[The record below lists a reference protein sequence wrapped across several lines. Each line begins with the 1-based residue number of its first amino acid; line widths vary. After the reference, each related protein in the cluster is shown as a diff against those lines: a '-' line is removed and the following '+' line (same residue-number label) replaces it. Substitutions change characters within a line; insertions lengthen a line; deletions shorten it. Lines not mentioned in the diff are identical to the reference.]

1 MKLVDTEDRS
11 ISGARTWPGDLL
23 PTLNRVVVNCKSVG
37 VVDIISI
44 EENEYG
50 NDDYLIANVKIHPLP
65 KEETD
70 TDNNANHKSSEELDA
85 IAQQVIDDYQRVRSI
100 YINSASLANNERP
113 KFARSA
119 VETLPTFSCDYVHN
133 EKQQHFWEL
142 IETWQMLCNTI
153 RQSKQT
159 NLQSIVNEL
168 SVTVAMQAKGPLQLP
183 VKRDSLPI
191 EVQNQLES
199 LEESAAR
206 DFIELGMDPQLDF
219 QELISLTDH
228 WDRVEKLSHMIR
240 RERYRLEAKE
250 SLIRALLGEESFP
263 ADTNMDDDNSTSFD

>member
-1 MKLVDTEDRS
+1 MQLIDTEDQS
-11 ISGARTWPGDLL
+11 ISGARTWQGDLL

-44 EENEYG
+44 EENDYG
-50 NDDYLIANVKIHPLP
+50 NDDYLIANVKIYPLP

-70 TDNNANHKSSEELDA
+70 TDNEL
-85 IAQQVIDDYQRVRSI
+85 AQQVIEDYQQVRSS
-100 YINSASLANNERP
+100 YINSASLANNELP
-113 KFARSA
+113 KFARTA
-119 VETLPTFSCDYVHN
+119 VQTLPVFSCDDVHN
-133 EKQQHFWEL
+133 DVQFWEL

-168 SVTVAMQAKGPLQLP
+168 SVTIAMQAFKGPLQLP
-183 VKRDSLPI
+183 VKRKSLPI

-206 DFIELGMDPQLDF
+206 DFIELGMDPILDF

-228 WDRVEKLSHMIR
+228 WDRVAKLAHMIN
-240 RERYRLEAKE
+240 REKSRLEAKE
-250 SLIRALLGEESFP
+250 SLIRALLGEESLP
-263 ADTNMDDDNSTSFD
+263 VGTNMDDNTTTFFD

>member
-1 MKLVDTEDRS
+1 MQLVDTEDRS
-11 ISGARTWPGDLL
+11 ISGAHTWPGDLL
-23 PTLNRVVVNCKSVG
+23 PTLNRVVANCKSVG

-50 NDDYLIANVKIHPLP
+50 NDDYLIANVKVYPVP

-70 TDNNANHKSSEELDA
+70 TDNNANHRSSEELDEM
-85 IAQQVIDDYQRVRSI
+85 AQQVIEDYQQVRSI
-100 YINSASLANNERP
+100 YINSASLANNELP

-119 VETLPTFSCDYVHN
+119 VQTLPTFSYDDVHN
-133 EKQQHFWEL
+133 HKHFWKL

-168 SVTVAMQAKGPLQLP
+168 SVTFAMQNKGPLQLP

-199 LEESAAR
+199 LEESAAQ
-206 DFIELGMDPQLDF
+206 DFIELGMDPILNF
-219 QELISLTDH
+219 QEIISLTDH
-228 WDRVEKLSHMIR
+228 WDRVEKLAHMIK
-240 RERYRLEAKE
+240 RERSRLEAKE
-250 SLIRALLGEESFP
+250 SLIRALLGEESLP
-263 ADTNMDDDNSTSFD
+263 TNMDDNNSSSFN

>member
-1 MKLVDTEDRS
+1 MQLIDTDDRS
-11 ISGARTWPGDLL
+11 ISGARTWPGDTL

-44 EENEYG
+44 EENDYG
-50 NDDYLIANVKIHPLP
+50 NDDYLIANVKVHPIP
-65 KEETD
+65 KED
-70 TDNNANHKSSEELDA
+70 TDNHRSSEELDEM
-85 IAQQVIDDYQRVRSI
+85 AQQVIEDYQQVRSI
-100 YINSASLANNERP
+100 YINSASLANNELP

-119 VETLPTFSCDYVHN
+119 VETLPTFSCDDVHN
-133 EKQQHFWEL
+133 HKHFWKL

-168 SVTVAMQAKGPLQLP
+168 SVTVAMQNKGPLQLP

-206 DFIELGMDPQLDF
+206 DFIELGMDPILDF
-219 QELISLTDH
+219 QEIISLTDH
-228 WDRVEKLSHMIR
+228 WDRVEKLFHMIR
-240 RERYRLEAKE
+240 REKLRLEAKE
-250 SLIRALLGEESFP
+250 SLIRALLGEESLP
-263 ADTNMDDDNSTSFD
+263 DINDDNNSSSFD

>member
-1 MKLVDTEDRS
+1 MQLIDTEDRS

-65 KEETD
+65 KEESD
-70 TDNNANHKSSEELDA
+70 TDNHRSSEELDEM
-85 IAQQVIDDYQRVRSI
+85 AQQVIEDYQQVRSI
-100 YINSASLANNERP
+100 YINSASLANNELP

-119 VETLPTFSCDYVHN
+119 VQTLPTFSYDDVHN
-133 EKQQHFWEL
+133 HKLFWKL
-142 IETWQMLCNTI
+142 VETWQMLCNTI

-168 SVTVAMQAKGPLQLP
+168 SVTVAMQSKGPLQLP
-183 VKRDSLPI
+183 IKRDSLPI

-206 DFIELGMDPQLDF
+206 DFIELGMEPTLNF
-219 QELISLTDH
+219 QEIISLTDH
-228 WDRVEKLSHMIR
+228 WDRVAKLSHMIR
-240 RERYRLEAKE
+240 REKLRLEAKE
-250 SLIRALLGEESFP
+250 SLIRALLGEESS
-263 ADTNMDDDNSTSFD
+263 TNMDDNNSTSFD